1 VLPEALALNFARHF
15 SNRKRSASTKNLG
28 FSHYDTCI
36 FSGCTSIILLD
47 LKESE
52 CAEAVNELTGF
63 AVGEVLL
70 LLTSNFKFSSIFFSE
85 KCGFDSDVLRFTG
98 IECDVSSEES
108 VQTAFATIIGR
119 YGKLDAVVASAGI
132 VENYPALE

>member
-1 VLPEALALNFARHF
+1 MLPEALALNFARHF

-70 LLTSNFKFSSIFFSE
+70 LLTSNFKFSSIFFQRNVVSIQTSS
-85 KCGFDSDVLRFTG
+85 DSQGSNVMFRLKNR
-98 IECDVSSEES
+98 SKPHS
-108 VQTAFATIIGR
+108 R
-119 YGKLDAVVASAGI
+119 L
-132 VENYPALE
+132 L